1 MAALFG
7 GGKSNKQSAAASQVM
22 RVQTSSRGLPIPFG
36 WGQAPL
42 PGNLIWYGD
51 FLAVPHTAQVGGK
64 GGMAGGGG
72 KNNKSTSFTYQ
83 AAVDIALCEG
93 PIDSIQGMWNNK
105 SKTTLAAMGFTALTG
120 GYAQT
125 AWAYLTTNHPADAF
139 NYRGIAHVGAGPL
152 QLGTTDGLPNMVFD
166 VRFTYNSAIS
176 GLPDADPKDV
186 VNDLLTNVHY
196 GVLGFPSALLASMT
210 TYSAY
215 CRATGMVVSPTMI
228 GQTTA
233 ASFLDDLML
242 ATNSEIVWNGGT
254 FTVVPYGDT
263 AITAHGSTYTP
274 PAAPVYGLADDDFL
288 PNQAVNSGSS
298 SSSSSS
304 DPVVVTRRPQ
314 SLQLNQVRVE
324 FEDRANEY
332 DLAVADARDDGLIA
346 AYTLRPSDLK
356 KFHFFKDAD
365 AANTSAQL
373 MLGRQWVAATYA
385 FTLDPGYILLDPM
398 DIVAIPGTLLETQL
412 GAAPSLQWVRIKE
425 ITENSD
431 GSLSVVAEEYLNGT
445 GHRPLYSRQ
454 THSGITQNYM
464 VAPGNV
470 NTPIIFNPPI
480 GLAPT
485 DLELWILA
493 SGVDQVNW
501 GGYEVWMSYTGSN
514 YRYMGRMVGN
524 ARTGV
529 VSSNYTTGG
538 ATLSLNF
545 TESSGVITATH
556 ADADKLTP
564 LLLIGTEVKSF
575 GTATLTSAFH
585 YDTSYFYNS
594 LYGTGLGTG
603 GSYLAGVQVAML
615 DNEHIFHLPIPAD
628 RIGSTVYIKLASFNV
643 YGQAVQD
650 LSTCTQYTYAMPGP
664 PALYGPVIGSTFAVG
679 ELRGVAV
686 VWTNTQT
693 SKAIDHIE
701 VWGSNSSSF
710 GAGALIAT
718 LGAGATFVVD
728 QVTPLQQR
736 WYWVRYIDR
745 AGNPGYFDP
754 PSAGAGATAT
764 ALQAVSN
771 DVANANILT
780 AHAVTN
786 MATIHNDLEATGS
799 IASTGSFASL
809 LGGGFSYTS
818 DGGVVTING
827 LFWIFNTDTGSHNY
841 QFQLLIGGSVVYPQH
856 AMTAGLTAVNGAWVA
871 VPFAWVATP
880 GAGSHSFDVQ
890 WKSNDGTTALNAY
903 NVILNV
909 DEIKR

>member
-1 MAALFG
+1 MGLLFG
-7 GGKSNKQSAAASQVM
+7 GGGKKQQSAAASNVM
-22 RVQTSSRGLPIPFG
+22 RIQTSSRGLPIPFG

-51 FLAVPHTAQVGGK
+51 FLAVPHTTQVGGK
-64 GGMAGGGG
+64 GGMSGGGG
-72 KNNKSTSFTYQ
+72 KGNKSTSFTYQ
-83 AAVDIALCEG
+83 AAIDLAICQG
-93 PIDSIQGMWNNK
+93 PIDSIQNVWNNK
-105 SKTTLAAMGFTALTG
+105 SKTTLSALGLTAFLG
-120 GYAQT
+120 GLAQT
-125 AWAYLTTNHPADAF
+125 AWGYLTTNHPADAF
-139 NYRGIAHVGAGPL
+139 NYRGIAHVAAGPL
-152 QLGTTDGLPNMVFD
+152 QLGTTDGLPNLVFD
-166 VRFTYNSAIS
+166 TRFAINSAIS

-186 VNDLLTNVHY
+186 VNDLLTNLYY
-196 GVLGFPSALLASMT
+196 GLLGFPSALIASMT
-210 TYSAY
+210 TYSNY
-215 CRATGMVVSPTMI
+215 CRATGMVVSPAMT

-233 ASFLDDLML
+233 ASFLNDLML
-242 ATNSEIVWNGGT
+242 ATNSEIVWNGGV

-274 PAAPVYGLADDDFL
+274 PAAPVYGLADDDFM
-288 PNQAVNSGSS
+288 PNQTANSGSS
-298 SSSSSS
+298 SSSGST

-314 SLQLNQVRVE
+314 SLQFNQVRVE

-332 DLAVADARDDGLIA
+332 DLAVADAKDDGLIA

-356 KFHFFKDAD
+356 SFHFFKDAD

-398 DIVAIPGTLLETQL
+398 DIVAVPGTLLETQL

-425 ITENSD
+425 ITENAD
-431 GSLSVVAEEYLNGT
+431 GTLSVVAEEYLNGT

-454 THSGITQNYM
+454 THSGSTPNYM
-464 VAPGNV
+464 VAPGHV
-470 NTPIIFNPPI
+470 NTPLIFNPPI
-480 GLAPT
+480 ALAPT

-529 VSSNYTTGG
+529 VSANYTAGG
-538 ATLSLNF
+538 SPLSLDF
-545 TESSGVITATH
+545 TESSGVVTATH

-603 GSYLAGVQVAML
+603 GSYAAGTKVAML
-615 DNEHIFHLPIPAD
+615 DQEHIFHLPIPAD
-628 RIGSTVYIKLASFNV
+628 RLSNTISIKLASFNV
-643 YGQAVQD
+643 FGQAVED
-650 LSTCTQYTYAMPGP
+650 LSTVTTYTYTMPGP
-664 PALYGPVIGSTFAVG
+664 PALYGPVVGSVSAVG
-679 ELRGVAV
+679 ILRGILVF
-686 VWTNTQT
+686 WTNTQS
-693 SKAIDHIE
+693 SKVIDRIE
-701 VWGSNSSSF
+701 VWGSATNSF
-710 GAGALIAT
+710 GAAT
-718 LGAGATFVVD
+718 LVATLAAGTTFVID
-728 QVTPLQQR
+728 QNTPGVTH
-736 WYWVRYIDR
+736 WYWVRYIDN

-754 PSAGAGATAT
+754 PTSGAGASATAT
-764 ALQAVSN
+764 RAVSN
-771 DVANANILT
+771 DITNANILT

-786 MATIHNDLEATGS
+786 MATIHNDMEATGS

-818 DGGVVTING
+818 DGGVITVNG
-827 LFWIFNTDTGSHNY
+827 EFWIFNTDTGSHNY
-841 QFQLLIGGSVVYPQH
+841 QFQLLIDGSVVYPQH
-856 AMTAGLTAVNGAWVA
+856 AMTSGLTAVNGAWIS

-880 GAGSHSFDVQ
+880 GSGSHSFDLQ

-903 NVILNV
+903 NVIKNV
-909 DEIKR
+909 DELKR